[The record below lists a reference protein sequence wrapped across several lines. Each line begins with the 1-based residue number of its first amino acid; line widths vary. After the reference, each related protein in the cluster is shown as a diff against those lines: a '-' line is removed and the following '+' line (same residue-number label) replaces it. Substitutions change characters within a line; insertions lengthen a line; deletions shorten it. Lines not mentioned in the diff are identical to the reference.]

1 MLFAAKQ
8 DKRPAG
14 IPKPKKDQRNASVS
28 KACQSPGITRS
39 PSMGQTD
46 ESHREPRGPDK
57 STSDMTTAEMVVLLS
72 RRVLT
77 PRRIR
82 ELLSVVGQVDQLES
96 HVRGK

>member
-1 MLFAAKQ
+1 
-8 DKRPAG
+8 
-14 IPKPKKDQRNASVS
+14 
-28 KACQSPGITRS
+28 
-39 PSMGQTD
+39 MGQTD

-96 HVRGK
+96 HVRALLTERDQRAKRARPNSLSVDPAVEQG